1 MPHKHIAFFLI
12 RGIIITL
19 NSFLEGTMNN
29 SVKYYLHVVFGG
41 IYNMV
46 LTGSL
51 LQTFMLENGYSEES
65 TNIFFSVM
73 NIIQVL
79 SILALTGMASRV
91 KKTRIWMRNLYLLAI
106 PFAITLA
113 LMCFIPIRGNAVT
126 AVLYLFGMLFNVFTG
141 VHGVLSYK
149 LPYTIMDMK
158 DYGKLM
164 ALSGS
169 ISGAIC
175 FGLSTLLSFCL
186 GTFEYMSVM
195 KISYIISVIIII
207 ASMLVMSSFRENG
220 LSEKTTSSAEKT
232 NILKYKPFTYLII
245 PNLTRGFCLGMVT
258 MAVTIGY
265 YHKCIDSFSAS
276 VIVVI
281 TNAMTILGCLVYSK
295 ISGVIKDRRILLFS
309 SIAVFIF
316 MPLMVLRGKTIDYL
330 VFYTIVY
337 FFITII
343 NYAVPVTVTKIADY
357 DIIGQYSAGRMLLN
371 TLGTSIAGLV
381 CVWLFERIG
390 VLVTITLSGGLQLLS
405 GVGYY
410 VYLKYYQKLKN
421 GKDI

>member
-1 MPHKHIAFFLI
+1 
-12 RGIIITL
+12 
-19 NSFLEGTMNN
+19 
-29 SVKYYLHVVFGG
+29 
-41 IYNMV
+41 
-46 LTGSL
+46 
-51 LQTFMLENGYSEES
+51 
-65 TNIFFSVM
+65 
-73 NIIQVL
+73 
-79 SILALTGMASRV
+79 
-91 KKTRIWMRNLYLLAI
+91 
-106 PFAITLA
+106 
-113 LMCFIPIRGNAVT
+113 
-126 AVLYLFGMLFNVFTG
+126 
-141 VHGVLSYK
+141 
-149 LPYTIMDMK
+149 
-158 DYGKLM
+158 
-164 ALSGS
+164 
-169 ISGAIC
+169 
-175 FGLSTLLSFCL
+175 
-186 GTFEYMSVM
+186 
-195 KISYIISVIIII
+195 
-207 ASMLVMSSFRENG
+207 
-220 LSEKTTSSAEKT
+220 
-232 NILKYKPFTYLII
+232 
-245 PNLTRGFCLGMVT
+245 

-410 VYLKYYQKLKN
+410 VYLKHYQKLKN